1 MSHSD
6 YKSLRSGYLDN
17 TLNHKRSIY
26 EGYRNNVS
34 RSISNEKFELTNSN
48 NVDTTLFKIIK
59 RMKDNK
65 RLTPE
70 IIKYLGGDKMVD
82 YIVGKAVLNE
92 NSDYFVFYDNGNIGN
107 IGTINLIP
115 SIPPVPDLQKT
126 NGNIFN
132 ISANNNAQKYTR
144 SSICPRNIVGLNYC
158 LPLNNLF
165 ILSPV
170 DKITKEPNE
179 LKKGDRFEHPYNN
192 YKKGEITGSMS
203 NSILDDNKKLIS
215 SYTSLFIKYD
225 GSNTQETE
233 PVPAEQLIH
242 ENYLINNYI
251 MDPVISCNLIC
262 THSKSDNKY
271 KYYIDIKR
279 DENAS
284 DRLFPQK
291 RLHSKII
298 IEDETEQNQTWKKK
312 EIEIFIFPRDRDR
325 FSNNDMIAKILKAS
339 F

>member
-1 MSHSD
+1 MSRSD
-6 YKSLRSGYLDN
+6 YKSLSRGYLDN
-17 TLNHKRSIY
+17 TLNHKRSVY
-26 EGYRNNVS
+26 EGYRDYVS
-34 RSISNEKFELTNSN
+34 RSSIEKFEIINSN
-48 NVDTTLFKIIK
+48 NTDTNLFKIIK

-65 RLTPE
+65 QLTPE

-82 YIVGKAVLNE
+82 YIVEKATLNE
-92 NSDYFVFYDNGNIGN
+92 NSDYFIFFDNGNIGN

-132 ISANNNAQKYTR
+132 ISANNQSQKYTK
-144 SSICPRNIVGLNYC
+144 SSICPRNVLGLNYC
-158 LPLNNLF
+158 FPMDNLF

-203 NSILDDNKKLIS
+203 NSIYDDNKKLIS

-225 GSNTQETE
+225 GNNTQETE
-233 PVPAEQLIH
+233 PIPADQLIH

-251 MDPVISCNLIC
+251 MDPVISCNFIC
-262 THSKSDNKY
+262 THIKSDNKY

-279 DENAS
+279 DENSS
-284 DRLFPQK
+284 DRLYPQK
-291 RLHSKII
+291 RLHSKIK
-298 IEDETEQNQTWKKK
+298 IEDETEQNQSWKKK
-312 EIEIFIFPRDRDR
+312 EIEIFIFPREKFNR
-325 FSNNDMIAKILKAS
+325 NDVISTILKAKEV
-339 F
+339 